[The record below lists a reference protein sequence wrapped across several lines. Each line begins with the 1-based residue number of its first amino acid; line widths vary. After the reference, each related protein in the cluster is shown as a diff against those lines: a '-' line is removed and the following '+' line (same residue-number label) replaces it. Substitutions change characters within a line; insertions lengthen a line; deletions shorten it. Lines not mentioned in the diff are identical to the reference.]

1 MYWRDFQNNYNF
13 LNEKN
18 QNWILSIDF
27 FYQVTPLTKSFN
39 SLSLQHIKMILQMSL
54 RLATGEETLSRL
66 SVTC

>member
-27 FYQVTPLTKSFN
+27 FYQVTPLTKSFT

-54 RLATGEETLSRL
+54 RLTTGEETLSRL

>member
-27 FYQVTPLTKSFN
+27 FYLVTPLTKSFT